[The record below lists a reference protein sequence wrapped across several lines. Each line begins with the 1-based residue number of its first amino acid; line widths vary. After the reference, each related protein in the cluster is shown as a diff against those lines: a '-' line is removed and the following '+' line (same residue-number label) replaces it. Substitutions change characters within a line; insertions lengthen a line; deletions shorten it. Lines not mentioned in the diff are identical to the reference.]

1 MSSLLINIVG
11 LNLLISVITEVFNN
25 VQAKLKAIDYKAR
38 LDQIQR
44 IENDIQI
51 NSIYNGDDVSEDISC
66 QYLHHI
72 HYAADEVA

>member
-44 IENDIQI
+44 IENDI
-51 NSIYNGDDVSEDISC
+51 
-66 QYLHHI
+66 
-72 HYAADEVA
+72 